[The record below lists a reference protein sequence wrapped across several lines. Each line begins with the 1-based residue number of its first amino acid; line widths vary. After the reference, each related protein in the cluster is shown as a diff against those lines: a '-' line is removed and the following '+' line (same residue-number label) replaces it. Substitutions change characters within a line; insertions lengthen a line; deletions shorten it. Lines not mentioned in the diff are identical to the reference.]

1 MDSTH
6 HGAHLTPQPHPAFKL
21 SKYAAA
27 LPFKVPFEAAMR
39 QLSNS
44 LDAHLLL
51 QKKGGGRTGQGER
64 RLLRGRKLS
73 HQGQQN
79 QEKTKNLDCKNFLRL
94 DPKHTYC
101 PNKKKKTRFGIR
113 RYIYIILWTD
123 ILILTSSN
131 SYIMDIYLSFPSFGT
146 CIASI
151 RFLLQSFSSVDKW
164 AALCLP
170 QS

>member
-101 PNKKKKTRFGIR
+101 PNKKKRPGLEYVGMQVYVRGKRNVKVNESFLITCRYFTVNATHFFPKTSDQEQPGVSI
-113 RYIYIILWTD
+113 
-123 ILILTSSN
+123 
-131 SYIMDIYLSFPSFGT
+131 PSLF
-146 CIASI
+146 
-151 RFLLQSFSSVDKW
+151 RQ
-164 AALCLP
+164 
-170 QS
+170 

>member
-1 MDSTH
+1 MDSAH

-101 PNKKKKTRFGIR
+101 PNKKKKTRFGIP
-113 RYIYIILWTD
+113 RY
-123 ILILTSSN
+123 
-131 SYIMDIYLSFPSFGT
+131 M
-146 CIASI
+146 
-151 RFLLQSFSSVDKW
+151 
-164 AALCLP
+164 
-170 QS
+170 